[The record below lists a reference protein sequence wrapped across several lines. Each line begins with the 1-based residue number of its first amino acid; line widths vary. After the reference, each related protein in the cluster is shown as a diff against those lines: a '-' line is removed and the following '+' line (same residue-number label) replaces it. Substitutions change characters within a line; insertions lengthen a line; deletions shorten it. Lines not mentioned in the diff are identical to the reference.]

1 MKKGF
6 ELRVRQALEAVPLP
20 EGVRPQVGI
29 ILGSGLGAIVERFEG
44 TEIPYDRIPGLPV
57 PTVAGHRGLLKVG
70 PAAAVC
76 AGRFHYYE
84 GHELEEVTLTVF
96 LLHGLG
102 ARTLIVTNAAGGINR
117 RYRPGELVL
126 LRDHLNLLA
135 ASPLRGPAL
144 AGGAR
149 FPDLSEAYSPRLR
162 AVARE
167 AAGRR
172 LREGVYAA
180 LPGPAYETP
189 AEIRML
195 RRLGADL
202 VGMSTVP
209 EVIAARALGMEVLG
223 VSCVTNMAAGI
234 LPQPLS
240 HQEVI
245 ETGRKAEPALER
257 LLLGV
262 VRQLGRDARPRQDA
276 QPRQNADG
284 GP

>member
-1 MKKGF
+1 MYGYDGMKEGF
-6 ELRVRQALEAVPLP
+6 DLRVRRAVEAVSLP
-20 EGVRPQVGI
+20 DGVRPAVGI
-29 ILGSGLGAIVERFEG
+29 ILGSGLGAIVDRFEG
-44 TEIPYDRIPGLPV
+44 REVPYGDIPGLPV

-84 GHELEEVTLTVF
+84 GHDLEDVALTVF

-102 ARTLIVTNAAGGINR
+102 VRTLIVTNAAGGIDR
-117 RYRPGELVL
+117 RYHPGELVL
-126 LRDHLNLLA
+126 IRDHLNLMA
-135 ASPLRGPAL
+135 ASPLRGPVL
-144 AGGAR
+144 PPTGTR
-149 FPDLSEAYSPRLR
+149 FPDLSAAYSARLR

-240 HQEVI
+240 HAEVI
-245 ETGRKAEPALER
+245 ETGRRAEPALEG

-262 VRQLGRDARPRQDA
+262 VQRL
-276 QPRQNADG
+276 NG
-284 GP
+284 GA